1 MTDNENKSLPQ
12 LNESVKLENNTK
24 RLAELLDKAKSLP
37 KSPGCYLMQNS
48 KGHIIYVGK
57 AKDLRSRVSSYFN
70 NSQKSAKTMVL
81 IARIKDFEFII
92 TNSEAESY
100 VLENNLIKE
109 HKPRY
114 NVRLKDDKS
123 YPYLLVDHSHNFP
136 KLQYVRRPKKKNNTE
151 LFGPYP
157 VGSQI
162 SATMQVVT
170 KAYQLRDCSDYDFKT
185 RKTPCILF
193 QMNQCSAP
201 CVGEITKEDYE
212 KDVKDAL
219 DVFRGKRKSEKALKN
234 LEKKMHNYAQAEEF
248 EKAAMLRDFSLKI
261 SEFLT
266 NSFDQSVELNNEKN
280 IDVIAYYKGEEE
292 LDISLY
298 MIREGNLLGHKSFH
312 FFNNDLF
319 NDTEEEVSNFIL
331 QYYTQIDDVLPE
343 NIIIDLDKKIADNLN
358 AALLKTQ
365 DEGLK
370 FKVISKTK
378 KYQPLI
384 DATKKHAQENQKVRI
399 KNQESEYVGLNK
411 LKDLLNLSERPKTLE
426 CYDIAIWQG
435 KSPTASQI
443 VFEDG
448 KPDKKRYRYYHLKE
462 LPEGNN
468 DFAMMREV
476 FERRLKH
483 ENFPDVF
490 VVDGGKAQVST
501 VQKVLQEFNIDI
513 PVVGIAKSREIAGNF
528 QSSKIEKSDERLV
541 IPNRANPYVLSKT
554 PSLMRIIVQMRDE
567 AHRFSRK
574 LHHKKEKSRIIT
586 SWLDEVPGIGPKT
599 REKILQHMTMTRD
612 ELKECNVKEI
622 SDHLGVEI
630 RHARSIYDFLHAE
643 EKSATNSKRE

>member
-1 MTDNENKSLPQ
+1 LTDNENKSLPQ

-24 RLAELLDKAKSLP
+24 RLSELLEKAKSLP

-57 AKDLRSRVSSYFN
+57 AKDLKARVSSYFN
-70 NSQKSAKTMVL
+70 KSQKSPKTMVL
-81 IARIKDFEFII
+81 IARIKDFEFIL

-123 YPYLLVDHSHNFP
+123 YPYLMVDYSHDFP
-136 KLQYVRRPKKKNNTE
+136 KLQYVRRPKKKSNME

-170 KAYQLRDCSDYDFKT
+170 KAFQLRDCSDYDFKT

-201 CVGEITKEDYE
+201 CVGEISQNEYA
-212 KDVKDAL
+212 KDLGHAL
-219 DVFRGKRKSEKALKN
+219 DVFRGKRKSEQTLRI
-234 LEKKMHNYAQAEEF
+234 LEHKMHDYADKEEF
-248 EKAAMLRDFSLKI
+248 EKAAMLRDFSQKI
-261 SEFLT
+261 AEFLEH
-266 NSFDQSVELNNEKN
+266 SFDQTVELNNEKN
-280 IDVIAYYKGEEE
+280 IDVIAFYKGDDE

-312 FFNNDLF
+312 FFINDLF
-319 NDTEEEVSNFIL
+319 NEIEEEVSNFIL

-343 NIIIDLDKKIADNLN
+343 NIIVDLNKEISENLYQ
-358 AALLKTQ
+358 ALLKTH

-384 DATKKHAQENQKVRI
+384 DATKKHAQENQRVRI
-399 KNQESEYVGLNK
+399 KNQESEFVGLNK
-411 LKDLLNLSERPKTLE
+411 LKDLLNMSERPKTLE

-448 KPDKKRYRYYHLKE
+448 KPDKKRYRYYHLQE

-468 DFAMMREV
+468 DFAMMKEV
-476 FERRLKH
+476 FERRLKY
-483 ENFPDVF
+483 EDFPDVF

-501 VQKVLQEFNIDI
+501 VQKVLAEFKIDV

-541 IPNRANPYVLSKT
+541 IPNRSNPYILSKT

-574 LHHKKEKSRIIT
+574 LHHKKEKGRILT
-586 SWLDEVPGIGPKT
+586 SWLDEVPGIGAKT
-599 REKILQHMTMTRD
+599 RDKILQHLTLTKD
-612 ELKECNVKEI
+612 EVKNLNIKEI
-622 SDHLGVEI
+622 SDHLGVNI
-630 RHARSIYDFLHAE
+630 RHARSIYETLHAE
-643 EKSATNSKRE
+643 EKSKKN